1 MLGMK
6 NRFPLAACLI
16 ACSLAAHANEGL
28 DLAIKSKSMAA
39 AASVAKPSPAPFV
52 AGRDPA
58 AELFL
63 AAEQDRHGMAGR
75 CEAAATEL
83 CYDAVE
89 GRLTYRGARQFMP
102 AVGGMTAEGI
112 QLRRD
117 RIVLRY
123 SFK

>member
-6 NRFPLAACLI
+6 NRLPIAACLV
-16 ACSLAAHANEGL
+16 ACAFAVHANEGL

-39 AASVAKPSPAPFV
+39 AASVAKSSPAPSV
-52 AGRDPA
+52 AARDSA
-58 AELFL
+58 AEMFL
-63 AAEQDRHGMAGR
+63 VAEQDRRGIAGR
-75 CEAAATEL
+75 CEAAATQL

-89 GRLTYRGARQFMP
+89 GRLTFRGARQFMP

-112 QLRRD
+112 QVRRD

>member
-6 NRFPLAACLI
+6 NRLPIAACLI
-16 ACSLAAHANEGL
+16 ACAFAAHANEGL
-28 DLAIKSKSMAA
+28 DLATKSKSMAA
-39 AASVAKPSPAPFV
+39 AASVAKPSRAPFV
-52 AGRDPA
+52 AGRDSA
-58 AELFL
+58 AEIFL

-89 GRLTYRGARQFMP
+89 GRLTFRGARQFMP

>member
-1 MLGMK
+1 MK
-6 NRFPLAACLI
+6 NRLPIAACLL
-16 ACSLAAHANEGL
+16 ACAFAAQANEGL
-28 DLAIKSKSMAA
+28 DLAVKSKSMAA
-39 AASVAKPSPAPFV
+39 AASVARPSPAPFV

-58 AELFL
+58 AEIFL
-63 AAEQDRHGMAGR
+63 AAEQERHGLAGR

-89 GRLTYRGARQFMP
+89 GRVTYRGARQFMP

-117 RIVLRY
+117 RIILRY